1 MSVLGWCLLIWAVLS
16 AIATPFV
23 GRLVASRLSDHEPK
37 QTPPSQKRQSERAGT
52 EV

>member
-23 GRLVASRLSDHEPK
+23 GRLVASRLGDHEPE
-37 QTPPSQKRQSERAGT
+37 QTPSPKRKSEPAGT